1 MNTPFASLHP
11 TVLFLFFIFAAGFSM
26 FLMHPVFLVISFI
39 CAFSYCVYLK
49 GKKGIKSLG
58 LFLPVVIFAAVI
70 NAAFNHEGITILVY
84 INDNPITLE
93 SLIYSLAAALML
105 LGVLLW
111 FSCLNEVMTSDKLM
125 CVFGKI
131 SPSIALLFSMT
142 LRFVPRFSAQ
152 LKKINYAQKCI
163 GRSYDDGGFFTKL
176 RNGVKILSIL
186 ITWALENAVETA
198 DSMKSRGW
206 GLKGRTSFSGFRFD
220 KRDGLSL
227 SAILILAAVI
237 FAGLLSGEA
246 NINYYPAIVLSDFS
260 VFGLIVYIAYFLL
273 MAFPLIFSL
282 TEDFKW
288 YRLKSKI

>member
-11 TVLFLFFIFAAGFSM
+11 AVLFLFFVFAAGFSM

-84 INDNPITLE
+84 VNDNPITLE
-93 SLIYSLAAALML
+93 SLLYSLAAALML

-125 CVFGKI
+125 CIFGKI
-131 SPSIALLFSMT
+131 SPSIAILFSMT

-163 GRSYDDGGFFTKL
+163 GRSYDTGGFFTKL

-220 KRDGLSL
+220 KRDALSL
-227 SAILILAAVI
+227 TAILILVSVI
-237 FAGLLSGEA
+237 FTGLLMGEGR
-246 NINYYPAIVLSDFS
+246 IDYYPAIVLSDFS
-260 VFGLIVYIAYFLL
+260 YFGLAVYISYFLL

>member
-11 TVLFLFFIFAAGFSM
+11 FVLLVFFLFAAGFSM

-39 CAFSYCVYLK
+39 CAFGYSVYLK
-49 GKKGIKSLG
+49 GKKAFKTLGMSL
-58 LFLPVVIFAAVI
+58 LLVIFAAVI
-70 NAAFNHEGITILVY
+70 NAAFNHEGFTILLYV
-84 INDNPITLE
+84 NDNPITLE

-105 LGVLLW
+105 LGVLMW

-125 CVFGKI
+125 CLFGKL

-142 LRFVPRFSAQ
+142 LRFVPRFNRQ
-152 LKKINYAQKCI
+152 LKKTVSAQKSI
-163 GRSYDDGGFFTKL
+163 GRGLDEGGFFTKAG
-176 RNGVKILSIL
+176 NGVKILSIL

-206 GLKGRTSFSGFRFD
+206 GLRGRTSFSGFRFD
-220 KRDGLSL
+220 RRDGLSL
-227 SAILILAAVI
+227 AVLLLLIFIISAGIAVG
-237 FAGLLSGEA
+237 AGDA
-246 NINYYPAIVLSDFS
+246 KYYPAIVFPEFS
-260 VFGLIVYIAYFLL
+260 FFGLTIYISYFLL

-288 YRLKSKI
+288 YRSKSKI

>member
-11 TVLFLFFIFAAGFSM
+11 VVLFLFFIFAAGFSM

-58 LFLPVVIFAAVI
+58 LFLPVVIFAAII

-84 INDNPITLE
+84 VNDNPITLE
-93 SLIYSLAAALML
+93 SLLYSLAAALML
-105 LGVLLW
+105 LGVFLW

-125 CVFGKI
+125 CIFGKI
-131 SPSIALLFSMT
+131 SPSIAILFSMT

-163 GRSYDDGGFFTKL
+163 GRSYDTGGFFTKI

-220 KRDGLSL
+220 KRDALSL
-227 SAILILAAVI
+227 TAILILVSVI
-237 FAGLLSGEA
+237 FAGLLMGEGR
-246 NINYYPAIVLSDFS
+246 INYYPAIVLSDFS
-260 VFGLIVYIAYFLL
+260 FFGLAVYISYFLL

>member
-11 TVLFLFFIFAAGFSM
+11 AVLFLFFIFAAGFSM
-26 FLMHPVFLVISFI
+26 FLMHPVFLVISFV

-58 LFLPVVIFAAVI
+58 LCLPVVIFVAII
-70 NAAFNHEGITILVY
+70 NAAFNHEGVTILVY
-84 INDNPITLE
+84 VNDNPITLE

-131 SPSIALLFSMT
+131 SPSIAILFSMT

-152 LKKINYAQKCI
+152 LKKITYAQKCI
-163 GRSYDDGGFFTKL
+163 GRSYDNGGFFTKIGS
-176 RNGVKILSIL
+176 GVKILSIL
-186 ITWALENAVETA
+186 ITWVLENAVETA

-227 SAILILAAVI
+227 SAILILVSVI
-237 FAGLLSGEA
+237 FAGLLRGEGSV
-246 NINYYPAIVLSDFS
+246 NYYPAIVLSDFS

-273 MAFPLIFSL
+273 IAFPLIFSL

>member
-11 TVLFLFFIFAAGFSM
+11 AVLFLFFIFASGFSM
-26 FLMHPVFLVISFI
+26 FLMHPVFLVISFV

-49 GKKGIKSLG
+49 GRKGIKSLG
-58 LFLPVVIFAAVI
+58 FCLPFVIFAAVI
-70 NAAFNHEGITILVY
+70 NAAFNHEGVTILVY
-84 INDNPITLE
+84 VNDNPITLE

-125 CVFGKI
+125 CVFGKV
-131 SPSIALLFSMT
+131 SPSIAVLFSMT

-152 LKKINYAQKCI
+152 LKKITYAQKCI
-163 GRSYDDGGFFTKL
+163 GRSYNDGGFFTKI

-186 ITWALENAVETA
+186 VTWALENAVETA

-206 GLKGRTSFSGFRFD
+206 GLKGRTSYSGFRFD
-220 KRDGLSL
+220 KRDVLSL
-227 SAILILAAVI
+227 FAILILVSVI
-237 FAGLLSGEA
+237 FAGLLSGEGSV
-246 NINYYPAIVLSDFS
+246 NYYPSILLSDFS
-260 VFGLIVYIAYFLL
+260 FFGLIVYISYFLL

>member
-163 GRSYDDGGFFTKL
+163 GRSYDNGGFFTKL

-237 FAGLLSGEA
+237 FAGLLSGEG

-260 VFGLIVYIAYFLL
+260 TFGLIVYIAYFLL

>member
-11 TVLFLFFIFAAGFSM
+11 AVLFLFFIFAAGFSM
-26 FLMHPVFLVISFI
+26 FLMHPVFLVISFV

-58 LFLPVVIFAAVI
+58 LCLPVVIFAAVI
-70 NAAFNHEGITILVY
+70 NAAFNHEGVTILVY
-84 INDNPITLE
+84 VNDNPITLE

-152 LKKINYAQKCI
+152 LKKITYAQKCI
-163 GRSYDDGGFFTKL
+163 GRSYDNGGFFTKIG
-176 RNGVKILSIL
+176 NGVKILSIL

-227 SAILILAAVI
+227 SAILILVSVI
-237 FAGLLSGEA
+237 FAGLLRGEGSV
-246 NINYYPAIVLSDFS
+246 NYYPAIVLSDFS

>member
-26 FLMHPVFLVISFI
+26 FLMHPVFLVISFT
-39 CAFSYCVYLK
+39 CAFGYCVYLK

-58 LFLPVVIFAAVI
+58 LFLPVVIFSAVI

-84 INDNPITLE
+84 VNDNPITLE

-125 CVFGKI
+125 CIFGKI
-131 SPSIALLFSMT
+131 SPSIAILFSMT

-152 LKKINYAQKCI
+152 LKKINHAQKCI
-163 GRSYDDGGFFTKL
+163 GRSYNDGGFFTRLK
-176 RNGVKILSIL
+176 NGVKILSIL

-220 KRDGLSL
+220 KRDALSFT
-227 SAILILAAVI
+227 AILILAAVI
-237 FAGLLSGEA
+237 FAGLLMGEGR
-246 NINYYPAIVLSDFS
+246 INYYPAIVLSDFS
-260 VFGLIVYIAYFLL
+260 FFGLAVYISYFLL

-288 YRLKSKI
+288 YRLKLKI

>member
-11 TVLFLFFIFAAGFSM
+11 AVLFLFFIFAAGFSM
-26 FLMHPVFLVISFI
+26 FLMHPVFLVISFV

-58 LFLPVVIFAAVI
+58 LCLPVVIFAAII
-70 NAAFNHEGITILVY
+70 NAAFNHEGVTILVY
-84 INDNPITLE
+84 VNDNPITLE

-131 SPSIALLFSMT
+131 SPSIAILFSMT

-152 LKKINYAQKCI
+152 LKKITYAQKCI
-163 GRSYDDGGFFTKL
+163 GRSYDNGGFFTKIG
-176 RNGVKILSIL
+176 NGVKILSIL

-227 SAILILAAVI
+227 SAILILVSVI
-237 FAGLLSGEA
+237 FAGLLRGEGSV
-246 NINYYPAIVLSDFS
+246 NYYPAIVLSDFS

-273 MAFPLIFSL
+273 MAFPFIFSL

>member
-11 TVLFLFFIFAAGFSM
+11 IVLFLFFLFAAGFSM
-26 FLMHPVFLVISFI
+26 FLMHPIFLVISFI
-39 CAFSYCVYLK
+39 CAFSYSVYLK
-49 GKKGIKSLG
+49 GKKAFKSL
-58 LFLPVVIFAAVI
+58 LLLLPLVIFAAVI

-111 FSCLNEVMTSDKLM
+111 FSSLNEVMTSDKLM

-142 LRFVPRFSAQ
+142 LRFVPRFSSQ
-152 LKKINYAQKCI
+152 LKKITFAQKSI
-163 GRSYDDGGFFTKL
+163 GRSYSDGGFFTKIG
-176 RNGVKILSIL
+176 NGVKILSIL
-186 ITWALENAVETA
+186 VTWALENAVETA

-220 KRDGLSL
+220 RRDAVSL
-227 SAILILAAVI
+227 TAILILASVI
-237 FAGLLSGEA
+237 LAGLLWGASDVK
-246 NINYYPAIVLSDFS
+246 YYPEIVLSEFS
-260 VFGLIVYIAYFLL
+260 FFGVIVYLSYFLL

-282 TEDFKW
+282 TEDLKW

>member
-1 MNTPFASLHP
+1 MNTPFALLHP
-11 TVLFLFFIFAAGFSM
+11 IVLFLFFIFAAGFSM

-58 LFLPVVIFAAVI
+58 LFLPVVIFAAII

-84 INDNPITLE
+84 VNDNPITLE

-125 CVFGKI
+125 CIFGKI
-131 SPSIALLFSMT
+131 SPSIAILFSMT

-163 GRSYDDGGFFTKL
+163 GRSYDTGGFFTKL

-220 KRDGLSL
+220 KRDALSL
-227 SAILILAAVI
+227 TAILILVSVI
-237 FAGLLSGEA
+237 FAGLLMGEGR
-246 NINYYPAIVLSDFS
+246 INYYPAIVLSDFS
-260 VFGLIVYIAYFLL
+260 FFGLVVYISYFLL

>member
-11 TVLFLFFIFAAGFSM
+11 AVLFLFFIFAAGFSM
-26 FLMHPVFLVISFI
+26 FLMHPVFLVISFV

-49 GKKGIKSLG
+49 SKKGIKSLG
-58 LFLPVVIFAAVI
+58 LCLPVVIFAAII
-70 NAAFNHEGITILVY
+70 NAAFNHEGVTILVY
-84 INDNPITLE
+84 VNDNPITLE

-111 FSCLNEVMTSDKLM
+111 FSCLNEVMTSDKLI

-131 SPSIALLFSMT
+131 SPSIAILFSMT

-152 LKKINYAQKCI
+152 LKKITYAQKCI
-163 GRSYDDGGFFTKL
+163 GRSYDNGGFFTKIG
-176 RNGVKILSIL
+176 NGVKILSIL

-227 SAILILAAVI
+227 SAILILVSVI
-237 FAGLLSGEA
+237 FAGLLRGEGSV
-246 NINYYPAIVLSDFS
+246 NYYPAIVLSDFS

>member
-39 CAFSYCVYLK
+39 CAFGYCVYLK

-237 FAGLLSGEA
+237 FAGLLRGEG